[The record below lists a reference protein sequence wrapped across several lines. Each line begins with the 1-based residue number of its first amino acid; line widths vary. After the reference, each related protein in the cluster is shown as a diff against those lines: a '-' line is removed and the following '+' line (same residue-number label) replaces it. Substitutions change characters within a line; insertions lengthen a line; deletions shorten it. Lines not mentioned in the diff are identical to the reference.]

1 MEPNQTLEWTPA
13 RASRRSLCMGALQ
26 PVLRMVESELGGKL
40 HVRDMASVLGLSQ
53 FHFCREFRRVT
64 GISPYAYVTRRRISR
79 AALLLAGSQMSIA
92 EIGKAVGFKSHAH
105 FTHAFVQGEKK
116 TPSEYRS
123 IHTVARETSGRA
135 DLRAVSRGA
144 RPGLTA

>member
-1 MEPNQTLEWTPA
+1 
-13 RASRRSLCMGALQ
+13 MGALQ

-40 HVRDMASVLGLSQ
+40 HVLDMAGVLGLSQ

-64 GISPYAYVTRRRISR
+64 GISPYAYVTRRRIAR
-79 AALLLAGSQMSIA
+79 AALLLAGSDLSIA

-116 TPSEYRS
+116 TPSEYRN
-123 IHTVARETSGRA
+123 IHTMARQTPARSA
-135 DLRAVSRGA
+135 SRTRLQPEALGA
-144 RPGLTA
+144 